1 MGLWKFLKWT
11 FQKRDTTSGED
22 FGLSVFQR
30 EGVDMFSLARWEVG
44 PHGYSLWLE
53 IWQALMAGQ
62 LCVSHVECWSYRD
75 KREEGRK
82 TEIFY
87 KNTFPMCYAQDH
99 LRDHAAHTLLTD
111 GWKDIYSVGT
121 GIDRQMIKT
130 LYTEEVLKTIGWT
143 PYDCTPSFFALKSLP
158 EPVTFD
164 TIKESAGQPGLYS
177 MCYDSCENWLDI
189 TLPDEQTK
197 QFVIETIRAVL
208 SAHGKSLWVQG
219 EDE

>member
-1 MGLWKFLKWT
+1 MDVPKTGYYVRRGFWAERLSEG
-11 FQKRDTTSGED
+11 KRGYVQPCLLGGRTARLFFVAGNLAGADGRAA
-22 FGLSVFQR
+22 LR
-30 EGVDMFSLARWEVG
+30 EPCGM
-44 PHGYSLWLE
+44 
-53 IWQALMAGQ
+53 
-62 LCVSHVECWSYRD
+62 RD
-75 KREEGRK
+75 KREDGRK

-121 GIDRQMIKT
+121 GIDRQMIET
-130 LYTEEVLKTIGWT
+130 LYAEEDLKTIGWT
-143 PYDCTPSFFALKSLP
+143 PYDCTPNFFALKSLP

-164 TIKESAGQPGLYS
+164 AIKESTSQPGLYS
-177 MCYDSCENWLDI
+177 MSYDSCENWLDI

-197 QFVIETIRAVL
+197 QFVMKTNRAVL